1 MKNFIANLGYF
12 LKEARRI
19 IFSNMLSNIFT
30 FLGTVLILLMLAS
43 VVTGWNIAS
52 RLVKMLEQEAEI
64 SVFFHEEM
72 DEKKILD
79 LTENLGKLDGVWNTR
94 LVDESEAYRRMEEI
108 LGNDAGILELFE
120 ENPFKAYIEIRID
133 PGQLDTIVETV
144 QGFKEIDFVRDNRSV
159 LESINDIIMGIK
171 TIGTLVIFA
180 VGITTIII
188 ISHMIR
194 QGIFNN
200 RDQIKTLRLL
210 GASRTFIGFPFIC
223 VGLLITVAA
232 GLLAS
237 LIMVLLIHKGYQI
250 MGGSIPFIPLP
261 PMTVLLL
268 GVTLVIMGVSII
280 LGMAGSLFG
289 LSSIKEH

>member
-19 IFSNMLSNIFT
+19 VFSNILSNIFT
-30 FLGTVLILLMLAS
+30 FLGTILILLMLAS

-52 RLVKMLEQEAEI
+52 RLVKMLEEEAEI
-64 SVFFHEEM
+64 SAFFHEDM
-72 DEKKILD
+72 DEKEVLS
-79 LTENLGKLDGVWNTR
+79 LAENLGKLEGVWNAR
-94 LVDESEAYRRMEEI
+94 AVDESEAYGRMEEI
-108 LGNDAGILELFE
+108 LANDAGILELFE
-120 ENPFKAYIEIRID
+120 DNPFKAYIEIRID
-133 PGQLDTIVETV
+133 PSRIDSIVETV
-144 QGFKEIDFVRDNRSV
+144 KGFKEIDFVRDNRGV
-159 LESINDIIMGIK
+159 LESINDIIKGIK

-194 QGIFNN
+194 QGIYNN

-261 PMTVLLL
+261 PMTDLLL

>member
-1 MKNFIANLGYF
+1 MI
-12 LKEARRI
+12 
-19 IFSNMLSNIFT
+19 
-30 FLGTVLILLMLAS
+30 
-43 VVTGWNIAS
+43 
-52 RLVKMLEQEAEI
+52 
-64 SVFFHEEM
+64 
-72 DEKKILD
+72 
-79 LTENLGKLDGVWNTR
+79 
-94 LVDESEAYRRMEEI
+94 
-108 LGNDAGILELFE
+108 
-120 ENPFKAYIEIRID
+120 
-133 PGQLDTIVETV
+133 GQLDTIVETV

-210 GASRTFIGFPFIC
+210 GPLALYRFPFIC

-261 PMTVLLL
+261 PMTDLLL
-268 GVTLVIMGVSII
+268 GL
-280 LGMAGSLFG
+280 L
-289 LSSIKEH
+289 LSSWE